1 MANEPGDNEEGLR
14 LIRAFFLKIRNPGA
28 RRIVLAIAEAA
39 ARGAT
44 VQVDDEG
51 ASAGSGVNLHS
62 SFRSHE
68 ARVRTLRFLALVAR
82 RVI

>member
-14 LIRAFFLKIRNPGA
+14 LIKALLKIRNPGA

-51 ASAGSGVNLHS
+51 TSAGSGVNLH
-62 SFRSHE
+62 
-68 ARVRTLRFLALVAR
+68 
-82 RVI
+82 